1 LSSPTAKDP
10 EFESRVR
17 TSFAKHG
24 FMKTLGADLTQVSPG
39 AVEIVLPASPAVLQ
53 QHGFVHAAAVAAVGD
68 TAAGY
73 AAVSLMPAGVG
84 ALTSE
89 FKINLLAPAAGDR
102 MIARAHV
109 VKAGRTLTVA
119 QTEIFAEAAGQEKLV
134 ALLTAT
140 VMAITG
146 RDDVKD

>member
-1 LSSPTAKDP
+1 
-10 EFESRVR
+10 
-17 TSFAKHG
+17 
-24 FMKTLGADLTQVSPG
+24 MKTFGADLTRVSPG
-39 AVEIVLPASPAVLQ
+39 EVEIALPASPAVLQ
-53 QHGFVHAAAVAAVGD
+53 QHGFVHAAAVAAIGD

-73 AAVSLMPAGVG
+73 AAVSLMSAGVG
-84 ALTSE
+84 ALTTE

-119 QTEIFAEAAGQEKLV
+119 QSEIFAETAGQEKLV

-140 VMAITG
+140 VMTVTDRA
-146 RDDVKD
+146 DVKD

>member
-1 LSSPTAKDP
+1 MNDFTPRDP
-10 EFESRVR
+10 EFEGRVR
-17 TSFAKHG
+17 ASFAKHG
-24 FMKTLGADLTQVSPG
+24 LMKTFGADLTRVSPG
-39 AVEIVLPASPAVLQ
+39 AIEIALPASPAVLQ
-53 QHGFVHAAAVAAVGD
+53 QHGFVHAAAVAAIGD

-84 ALTSE
+84 ALTTE

-119 QTEIFAEAAGQEKLV
+119 QSEIFAETAGQEKLV

-140 VMAITG
+140 VMTVTDRA
-146 RDDVKD
+146 DVKD